1 MIRAVLA
8 IAGAAIMLG
17 GCASEGAPAPRPVTP
32 VAPAAR
38 TGVILAPEVMAANGL
53 RGVIGL
59 PAAALTRRFGTPRI
73 DLVEG
78 DARKLQF
85 SGAVCVLDIFL
96 YPVSAGAEP
105 TATHVAARVRRG
117 GGAADAGA
125 CIGEVEQQS
134 AAR

>member
-8 IAGAAIMLG
+8 IAGAAMMLG
-17 GCASEGAPAPRPVTP
+17 GCASGGAPAPRPVTP
-32 VAPAAR
+32 VAQAAR
-38 TGVILAPEVMAANGL
+38 PGVILAPEVMAANGL

-59 PAAALTRRFGTPRI
+59 PAPALTQRFGSPRI

-85 SGAVCVLDIFL
+85 SGAVCVLDVFL

>member
-1 MIRAVLA
+1 MIRAALA
-8 IAGAAIMLG
+8 TAGAAILLG
-17 GCASEGAPAPRPVTP
+17 GCASGGAPAPRPITP
-32 VAPAAR
+32 VASAAR
-38 TGVILAPEVMAANGL
+38 AGVILAPEVMAATGL

-59 PAAALTRRFGTPRI
+59 PAAALTRRFGSPRI

-85 SGAVCVLDIFL
+85 SGAACVLDIFL

-134 AAR
+134 AVR